1 MADFD
6 VKYKIVSNDKKNNE
20 LIFDIAGTN
29 EYGLDKSI
37 VNAIRRILL
46 TQINTVSF
54 DSEHINIEKNT
65 SSMHNEFLKDR
76 ISLVPL
82 NINPENYDLD
92 YLFEINVK
100 NSDFALKKITTEDF
114 IIYPLTVNAKSLIK
128 KQKELISS
136 GGLVSEEDDIYSKIK
151 SNPKEYYNTSQ
162 PLSDTEKDKIINPFT
177 FKGSKYYISITEL
190 KLTNSD
196 TDIQEIILH
205 CIPIIGIGM
214 EHAKFNNISKS
225 ISTFKKDKNLL
236 DSEFDNYVKL
246 QNIKSKDIK
255 KEKKSFEIE
264 KSERYYHRD
273 NYNEPY
279 YYEFTI
285 KSNHFYNPSQLFSMS
300 LDILIKDLDTFKDKI
315 NKINKLEN
323 YTTAT
328 INNFKGEN
336 TYQIKIDNE
345 SHNTLSII
353 QNYAVRY
360 FISEESF
367 VSIFGYKKHHPLEDI
382 MIINL
387 MIQPTD
393 YDEIQKINFIIEFIN
408 NVIDSINNDLNI
420 MKNKWK

>member
-54 DSEHINIEKNT
+54 DSEHIDIEKNT
-65 SSMHNEFLKDR
+65 SSMHNEFLKDEY
-76 ISLVPL
+76 LVPL
-82 NINPENYDLD
+82 NIDPENYDLD

-225 ISTFKKDKNLL
+225 ISTFKKDKKLL

-264 KSERYYHRD
+264 KSERYYYRD

-285 KSNHFYNPSQLFSMS
+285 KSNHFYNPSQLFGMS

-336 TYQIKIDNE
+336 TCKLKSIMKVIIHYLSFKIMLLDI
-345 SHNTLSII
+345 LSVK
-353 QNYAVRY
+353 NL
-360 FISEESF
+360 
-367 VSIFGYKKHHPLEDI
+367 VSIFGYKKHHPLED
-382 MIINL
+382 N
-387 MIQPTD
+387 D
-393 YDEIQKINFIIEFIN
+393 YK
-408 NVIDSINNDLNI
+408 S
-420 MKNKWK
+420 